1 MEKICIITNKRVKK
15 VETYIKNIIP
25 DAHFAYAGLV
35 YDMDFQSLRVRK
47 HENGELYMFGN
58 PLCNGTWYYIDC
70 HEFYEE
76 IQPERFI
83 YMKKRVQNTIQWDDY
98 DRIIV
103 IPEGDFES
111 YLAISSFLKIM
122 GYDPSRRIHCLEMDY
137 SSTKTVEASLSAI
150 TDKELPYFETKFA
163 EIYNVRKEEGFVST
177 FPISR
182 NILYLQSESRM
193 NNTEFADFFG
203 TSVRNVENWRRNPE
217 TLKDFIY
224 DLFEYKLLKEGII

>member
-1 MEKICIITNKRVKK
+1 MEKTCIITNKCTGKTEKR
-15 VETYIKNIIP
+15 IKEIIP
-25 DAHFAYAGLV
+25 GAHFAYASLV

-58 PLCNGTWYYIDC
+58 PLRNGTWYYIDC

-76 IQPERFI
+76 IPPERFI
-83 YMKKRVQNTIQWDDY
+83 YMKKRIQNAIPWDDY

-111 YLAISSFLKIM
+111 YLAISSFLKTM

-137 SSTKTVEASLSAI
+137 SSAKTIEASLSAI

-163 EIYNVRKEEGFVST
+163 EIYNARKKEGFVST
-177 FPISR
+177 FPMSR

-217 TLKDFIY
+217 TLKGFIY